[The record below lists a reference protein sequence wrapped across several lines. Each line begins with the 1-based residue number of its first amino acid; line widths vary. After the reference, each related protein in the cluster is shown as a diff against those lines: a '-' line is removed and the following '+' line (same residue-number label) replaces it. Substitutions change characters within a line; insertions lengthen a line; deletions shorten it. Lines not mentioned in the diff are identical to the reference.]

1 MNAYEIVLV
10 TALVGLIGGVFWT
23 GYRSPDR
30 TVFWNP
36 LTLFATV
43 FAYYFVVG
51 PLIALALHNTS
62 AYGMEFRGMMWKSWL
77 AGLLGLSSIYAGFAI
92 RARRF
97 RTKLVAG
104 VRPDLRRRLW
114 IYFWILFG
122 LGLLG
127 FSYDAYVSGQPLSN
141 LLLPLHQGA
150 SLDALGEGREGLA
163 AGNYVFLLI
172 NAFIPAMCLLCAL
185 QIDLPWFKRFL
196 FVMLP
201 AVQVAFFYASMGFRH
216 RIVILFLSMAATT
229 YLMRRD
235 RPNPGSLLLGAAG
248 IVLMAG
254 LVVLT
259 RTYGLGL
266 DLSQVAG
273 MNFADIFLGGFN
285 DAGTF
290 FTTELVI
297 DSIPA
302 TFPYVGLNPLWIAL
316 TIPIPRSLWP
326 NKPYPEFLQY
336 FQYLMGTQGQA
347 VPVVGEHYMMAGW
360 IGIAIGGVII
370 GVIYRGF
377 WEFYRA
383 NPRNPLVIALYAV
396 AWALIFPVVN
406 RGYLAQ
412 TLMEFFFDLLPLAVL
427 YLMTRKMMLAVGPRP
442 GRRPAPAASV
452 SVRM

>member
-127 FSYDAYVSGQPLSN
+127 FAYDAYVSGQPLSN

-150 SLDALGEGREGLA
+150 SLDAL
-163 AGNYVFLLI
+163 
-172 NAFIPAMCLLCAL
+172 
-185 QIDLPWFKRFL
+185 
-196 FVMLP
+196 
-201 AVQVAFFYASMGFRH
+201 
-216 RIVILFLSMAATT
+216 
-229 YLMRRD
+229 
-235 RPNPGSLLLGAAG
+235 
-248 IVLMAG
+248 
-254 LVVLT
+254 
-259 RTYGLGL
+259 
-266 DLSQVAG
+266 
-273 MNFADIFLGGFN
+273 
-285 DAGTF
+285 
-290 FTTELVI
+290 
-297 DSIPA
+297 
-302 TFPYVGLNPLWIAL
+302 
-316 TIPIPRSLWP
+316 
-326 NKPYPEFLQY
+326 
-336 FQYLMGTQGQA
+336 
-347 VPVVGEHYMMAGW
+347 
-360 IGIAIGGVII
+360 
-370 GVIYRGF
+370 
-377 WEFYRA
+377 
-383 NPRNPLVIALYAV
+383 
-396 AWALIFPVVN
+396 
-406 RGYLAQ
+406 
-412 TLMEFFFDLLPLAVL
+412 
-427 YLMTRKMMLAVGPRP
+427 
-442 GRRPAPAASV
+442 
-452 SVRM
+452 